1 MISAVFAILF
11 GVSLLPG
18 RKPLC
23 LRFAERISDGIMP
36 DGAEAYCRRL
46 TWVWFVLLVAN
57 AAASVAVVALLG
69 GRGATA
75 LPCGIAACALSA
87 VVVGGTFAVEGIVRA
102 RRFSVSFRT
111 SGSTATPKTI
121 VKTFASL
128 AKEVAFHRARLAD
141 VLARKPVFLSTIEP
155 HHMYGQLWRVM
166 LPRAAGCSV
175 DPEVILTPE
184 ALLEKMRAAECVF
197 LVTTPSFLSRFAEY
211 ADQYDVPQNVVEITT
226 SGALLTADVAAAARR
241 VFGRAP
247 LEIFGSTETGGV
259 AFRRQTAGNELWTV
273 FDPVKAWAD
282 ASGRLMV
289 SSPFSCPRRF
299 TLGDGVVFETD
310 GRNKRAPLLGEAA
323 SRRFKLLGRM
333 DRMVKIAEQR
343 VSLPEMEATMCLIPE
358 VAEVALGVVEG
369 PHGPSL
375 GAVVVPQKDWTDLK
389 TLGKH
394 ACARA
399 LRAKC
404 QQFFPKGSVPRKYR
418 FVHALPRNA
427 QGKVQASAIQEILA
441 SQMAEPFVEHEERTA
456 TTYAADLTF
465 DGDAA
470 YFKGHFPDFAVLPGV
485 IQLGT
490 AHRLAEAFIGHAR
503 ALRQVKKM
511 KFLHVLRPGE
521 VVHFT
526 LTKMSDDEFTYDFRK
541 GDVPCASGVLCF

>member
-36 DGAEAYCRRL
+36 DGAEAYCRKL
-46 TWVWFVLLVAN
+46 TWVWFFVLLAN
-57 AAASVAVVALLG
+57 AAASVALVVLLG

-75 LPCGIAACALSA
+75 LPSWIGATALPSWIGACALSA
-87 VVVGGTFAVEGIVRA
+87 AVVGGTFAVEGFIRA
-102 RRFSVSFRT
+102 RRFTVTFHT
-111 SGSTATPKTI
+111 SGSTAKPKTI

-141 VLARKPVFLSTIEP
+141 VLARKPVFLSTVEP
-155 HHMYGQLWRVM
+155 HHMYGILWRVL
-166 LPRAAGCSV
+166 LPKAAGCTV

-184 ALLEKMRAAECVF
+184 SLLKKMRAAESVF
-197 LVTTPSFLSRFAEY
+197 LVTTPSFLARFVEY
-211 ADQYDVPQNVVEITT
+211 AYLYDVPQNVVELTT

-259 AFRRQTAGNELWTV
+259 ADRRQETGNELWTV
-273 FDPVKAWAD
+273 FDPVKAWVD
-282 ASGRLMV
+282 AEGRLVV
-289 SSPFSCPRRF
+289 SSPFSCQRHF

-310 GRNKRAPLLGEAA
+310 
-323 SRRFKLLGRM
+323 RRFKLLGRM

-369 PHGPSL
+369 PYGPFL
-375 GAVVVPQKDWTDLK
+375 GAVVVPRKGWTELK
-389 TLGKH
+389 TLGKR

-404 QQFFPKGSVPRKYR
+404 QQFFPKGAVPRKYR

-427 QGKVQASAIQEILA
+427 QGKVQASAIQEILT
-441 SQMAEPFVEHEERTA
+441 SQMAEPLMENETHTP
-456 TTYAADLTF
+456 TTYEADLTF

-490 AHRLAEAFIGHAR
+490 AHRIAEAFIGHAR
-503 ALRQVKKM
+503 TLRQVKKM
-511 KFLHVLRPGE
+511 KFSHVLRPGE
-521 VVHFT
+521 TVHFT
-526 LTKMSDDEFTYDFRK
+526 LTKKTDDEFTYEYRK
-541 GDVPCASGVLCF
+541 GDIQCASGVLCF